1 MSLRLGR
8 TALIALALIGPATS
22 FAHTDAAI
30 DACVQAFLSSDVAK
44 GRKVTVRTPAAYSYT
59 PRPLLLTSRSTVQV
73 VAKGRD
79 SGKQIARI
87 VCETNG
93 RGEIITV
100 HGRPAAAIPALA
112 AAR

>member
-59 PRPLLLTSRSTVQV
+59 PRPFVSQTIRAICLPESRPLATTCTVERLV
-73 VAKGRD
+73 
-79 SGKQIARI
+79 SSS
-87 VCETNG
+87 G
-93 RGEIITV
+93 RGV
-100 HGRPAAAIPALA
+100 
-112 AAR
+112 